1 MRASECQDEPRPE
14 MRPVHRHQPSHPP
27 TVKRVLYHVRSLS
40 RYGADFASE
49 DLVGGYCHH
58 CHGEVPVPITPLP
71 FVRLRV
77 KNKQFSIHFSR
88 VQ

>member
-1 MRASECQDEPRPE
+1 MSVLCQG
-14 MRPVHRHQPSHPP
+14 
-27 TVKRVLYHVRSLS
+27 TVLT
-40 RYGADFASE
+40 FASE

-88 VQ
+88 VDRLR